1 MNNIPTAEE
10 LIYKKD
16 NVFFVDSPS
25 TQGTAIDIDS
35 VKELMIEFTKLHL
48 EAALKTVIENVVMED
63 VGEINSEG
71 EWNEYYIIDKKSI
84 LNAYPIENIK

>member
-10 LIYKKD
+10 FLKDKVYITKD
-16 NVFFVDSPS
+16 NIEDVHDSLI
-25 TQGTAIDIDS
+25 TVTNA
-35 VKELMIEFTKLHL
+35 MIEFTKLHL

-84 LNAYPIENIK
+84 LNAYPLENIK